1 MPQILAMALL
11 NVARTSP
18 TLPPSA
24 ISTSAMSGRLPCAH
38 QHHADVLEDRG
49 DRRVWLMDGD
59 LDRAGALESRQYGV
73 GHGTGGA
80 LEQLVIAVLEGGRRG
95 RDHVGIGHGIGQAIG
110 ARGFRQVDGKFEID
124 DEALAYFGLVFHHA
138 MAGMDDDTGDEDRIG
153 HSCSLI
159 AAAMRSAWT
168 VSATSWVRMIRAP
181 PLAAM
186 RCAAIEPPR

>member
-49 DRRVWLMDGD
+49 DRRVWLVDGD
-59 LDRAGALESRQYGV
+59 LDRADALESRQYGI
-73 GHGTGGA
+73 GDGTGGA
-80 LEQLVIAVLEGGRRG
+80 LEQLVIRVLEGGRRG
-95 RDHVGIGHGIGQAIG
+95 RDHVGIRHGIGEAIG
-110 ARGFRQVDGKFEID
+110 ARGFRQIDGKFEID
-124 DEALAYFGLVFHHA
+124 DEALAYFGFVFHHT
-138 MAGMDDDTGDEDRIG
+138 MAGMDDDAGDEDGIG

-159 AAAMRSAWT
+159 AAATRSACT
-168 VSATSWVRMIRAP
+168 VSATSCARTIRAP
-181 PLAAM
+181 PSVA
-186 RCAAIEPPR
+186 P